1 MLLYVFT
8 LNDLTH
14 LYLCTCIR
22 CKIIFATFILSYQTT
37 FYKYHLINPLS
48 PVDAY
53 MHLIKVISVDYERI
67 YAFVDLNTKNAMSV
81 CVLIIVSSSC
91 HTKIMI
97 EINFL
102 VISFGRKTIII
113 YC

>member
-8 LNDLTH
+8 LNDLTY
-14 LYLCTCIR
+14 LYLYTCIR
-22 CKIIFATFILSYQTT
+22 CKIIFATSILSYQTT

-53 MHLIKVISVDYERI
+53 INLIKVINVDYERI
-67 YAFVDLNTKNAMSV
+67 YAFVDLNTKISISV
-81 CVLIIVSSSC
+81 SVLIIFSSPC
-91 HTKIMI
+91 RTKIII

-113 YC
+113 FC